1 MLSCLVID
9 DEQLAIDVIAAYI
22 PKLPFLKL
30 EGTYTNLVEALV
42 QLQKEK
48 IDLIFL
54 DIQMPQLSGL
64 QFMKLLQSQVQVVIV
79 SAYNEFALQG
89 FENDVTDY
97 LLKPVSFDRFL
108 KSAEKALRLSDKSSK
123 EVALPLSNP
132 DFIFVRADNKIIKI
146 NFNDI
151 LYIEGLKNYISIY
164 TTTKRI
170 ITLQNMKTLEEV
182 LPSSR
187 FVRVQKSYIVNLEKI
202 DTIERQ
208 RIFIGD
214 NSIPIGESFAQNF
227 FSIIGKNQL
236 LSSKLLLKDG
246 MTSLIGKL

>member
-22 PKLPFLKL
+22 PKVPFLKL
-30 EGTYTNLVEALV
+30 EGTYTNPVEALV

-227 FSIIGKNQL
+227 FSIIGN
-236 LSSKLLLKDG
+236 LSR
-246 MTSLIGKL
+246 